1 MYGENCGRRACNSNT
16 MIFRLCDCGEVV
28 IANKKAKKNLQ
39 SPIIMKNFVFREHQ
53 KILVMKIS
61 SAIWGVAFVAFFA
74 CSEADTTSVR
84 PAIRISPE
92 IQTRATDTDF
102 EKNDVIGVTVRKEA
116 NGEIYLEN
124 SRFSYDGV
132 TFSRWAEQWYDDMNA
147 ASTIIAYYP
156 YSEAG
161 QPGQFTI
168 QTDQRD
174 KGLTQSDLLAAVKT
188 GVKPEASPVD
198 MLFYHLLS
206 KIDITPQVAENV
218 TLNTVTI
225 GGFVPTVQ
233 AEIEGK
239 KVSLVSGAAA
249 EDVIAHEV
257 TANAAYA
264 VILPPQ
270 KTDMLRI
277 TVQTATGSFTE
288 EIPNVTLLAGKRYT
302 LTLAVTEDGQIIDLK
317 LSGRI
322 EDWDNGGSIEQG
334 MDGDQTVIEV
344 PETPE
349 TGVPG
354 AGVEL
359 GGVSYATTVI
369 AGREWMAE
377 NLRYL
382 PSEDMRP
389 HTDFW
394 YPNNDR
400 NNAESLGL
408 LYRYSVATGGVLPE
422 PDDAANVQ
430 GICPA
435 GWRLPTIGEL
445 QTLVRAAGKGFFT
458 QSGFFHVLNENGYNT
473 TYSCIISSTMP
484 NNLWAQYLLIPKS
497 DAEQPSTRLVEVK
510 VIAASVRCIKDQ
522 E

>member
-1 MYGENCGRRACNSNT
+1 MN
-16 MIFRLCDCGEVV
+16 I
-28 IANKKAKKNLQ
+28 KK
-39 SPIIMKNFVFREHQ
+39 FF
-53 KILVMKIS
+53 VMKIS

-74 CSEADTTSVR
+74 CSEADTTFVR
-84 PAIRISPE
+84 PVIRITPK

-116 NGEIYLEN
+116 DGEIYLEN

-132 TFSRWAEQWYDDMNA
+132 NFSRLAVQWYDDMNA
-147 ASTIIAYYP
+147 TSTIIAYYP

-168 QTDQRD
+168 KTDQRD

-188 GVKPEASPVD
+188 GVKPGAPAVD

-206 KIDITPQVAENV
+206 KIDITTQVAENI

-233 AEIEGK
+233 AEIEQK
-239 KVSLVSGAAA
+239 NASLVSGAAA
-249 EDVIAHEV
+249 ADVIAHEV
-257 TANAAYA
+257 TANTAYT

-270 KTDMLRI
+270 KTDMQI

-288 EIPNVTLLAGKRYT
+288 EIPNVTLLKGKRYT
-302 LTLAVTEDGQIIDLK
+302 LTLAVTEEGQITDLK

-322 EDWDNGGSIEQG
+322 EEWGNGGSIEQG
-334 MDGDQTVIEV
+334 MDGNQIVIEE

-349 TGVPG
+349 IGVPG

-359 GGVSYATTVI
+359 GGVTYATTVI

-394 YPNNDR
+394 YPNNSPAK
-400 NNAESLGL
+400 AETLGL
-408 LYRYSVATGGVLPE
+408 LYRYRVATGGVLPE
-422 PDDAANVQ
+422 LDDAAKVQ

-445 QTLVRAAGKGFFT
+445 ETLVRTAGKGFFT
-458 QSGFFHVLNENGYNT
+458 QSGFFHTYNENGYST
-473 TYSCIISSTMP
+473 IRSCIISSTIP
-484 NNLWAQYLLIPKS
+484 NNLWAQYLLIPHS
-497 DAEQPSTRLVEVK
+497 DTEQPSTRLVEVDE
-510 VIAASVRCIKDQ
+510 IAASVRCIKDQ

>member
-1 MYGENCGRRACNSNT
+1 
-16 MIFRLCDCGEVV
+16 
-28 IANKKAKKNLQ
+28 
-39 SPIIMKNFVFREHQ
+39 MKF
-53 KILVMKIS
+53 S
-61 SAIWGVAFVAFFA
+61 SAIWSVVFVCLSA
-74 CSEADTTSVR
+74 CSEADTTSIR
-84 PAIRISPE
+84 PAIRITPE

-102 EKNDVIGVTVRKEA
+102 EQHDAIGVTVRMEA
-116 NGEIYLEN
+116 DGEIYLGN

-132 TFSRWAEQWYDDMNA
+132 TFSCWAVQWYDDMNA

-174 KGLTQSDLLAAVKT
+174 KGYTQSDLLAAVKT
-188 GVKPEASPVD
+188 GVKPGAPAVD

-206 KIDITPQVAENV
+206 KIDITTQVAENV
-218 TLNTVTI
+218 TLNTVAI

-233 AEIEGK
+233 AEIEEK
-239 KVSLVSGAAA
+239 RVSLVSGAAA
-249 EDVIAHEV
+249 ADVITHEV
-257 TANAAYA
+257 TANAAYT

-270 KTDMLRI
+270 KTDMLV

-288 EIPNVTLLAGKRYT
+288 TIPNVTLLAGKRYT
-302 LTLAVTEDGQIIDLK
+302 LTLAVTEEGQIIDLK
-317 LSGRI
+317 LSGSI
-322 EDWDNGGSIEQG
+322 EDWGNGGSIEQG
-334 MDGDQTVIEV
+334 MDGDRTVIEE

-359 GGVSYATTVI
+359 DGVSYATTLI

-389 HTDFW
+389 HHDFW
-394 YPNNDR
+394 YPGDDR
-400 NNAESLGL
+400 NNAASQGL

-422 PDDAANVQ
+422 PDDAAKVQ

-445 QTLVRAAGKGFFT
+445 QALVRAAGKGFFT
-458 QSGFFHVLNENGYNT
+458 KSGFFHTYNENGYNT

-484 NNLWAQYLLIPKS
+484 NDLWAQYLLIPKS
-497 DAEQPSTRLVEVK
+497 DMEQPSMRLVEVNE
-510 VIAASVRCIKDQ
+510 IAASVRCIKDQ